1 VVTPDAFRGPGYPL
15 FLAGAIRLGGEGQG
29 WYAITLHVQALLGA
43 ATVGLT
49 MALASHWLQQ
59 RAALMAGLLMALW
72 PHHIAATGAVLS
84 EVLFGFMLVLA
95 LWLTV
100 ESTRRGNTV
109 WAVAAGTA
117 FGIAYLVNPIILLFP
132 PLAGLLLFRHGQNR
146 PALWLAML
154 PLVIAGAWGLR
165 NATLTES
172 PGQPSRVTLNFV
184 EGSWPQYHAA
194 HNFMDIDPVALQIS
208 RQITAEEQLFG
219 RSARQGFAAMTDR
232 MKRDPA
238 YYASWYLFRKPWLL
252 WDWNIRIGWGDVYY
266 QKITHSPLD
275 VNSILRTMKLTLHF
289 LNPLIF
295 LLAFAA
301 SVAILSRELR
311 STTRK
316 DPAFL
321 VAALVSLFCIYVTL
335 MHNIL
340 QAEPRYSIPYR
351 PMEILLAVSAIM
363 VLTGWVRDRLQSR
376 VFNNHEHVK
385 RVIGK

>member
-1 VVTPDAFRGPGYPL
+1 
-15 FLAGAIRLGGEGQG
+15 
-29 WYAITLHVQALLGA
+29 
-43 ATVGLT
+43 
-49 MALASHWLQQ
+49 
-59 RAALMAGLLMALW
+59 
-72 PHHIAATGAVLS
+72 
-84 EVLFGFMLVLA
+84 
-95 LWLTV
+95 
-100 ESTRRGNTV
+100 
-109 WAVAAGTA
+109 
-117 FGIAYLVNPIILLFP
+117 
-132 PLAGLLLFRHGQNR
+132 
-146 PALWLAML
+146 
-154 PLVIAGAWGLR
+154 
-165 NATLTES
+165 
-172 PGQPSRVTLNFV
+172 
-184 EGSWPQYHAA
+184 
-194 HNFMDIDPVALQIS
+194 
-208 RQITAEEQLFG
+208 
-219 RSARQGFAAMTDR
+219 MTDR